1 MKNITFLPVILP
13 VALFSFILTN
23 AGSHWIDLLYR
34 KAPEDLL
41 SFPEQT
47 ATRAKFRK
55 PLLFV
60 LLVFCFLKVWSLPVT
75 TASLIYYVILISVLA
90 FVTVTDF
97 EQYVIFDAMMLPLA
111 LAGICYVVHLGFPLG
126 QHIAA
131 ALGGGCLFFLLTVL
145 TKGAIGGGDIKL
157 IAVLGLWLG
166 IWPLIQVIT
175 YGLLAGGIAALIML
189 LTKQKGRHSYFAYGP
204 YFALSGIGI
213 LLGWIP
219 F

>member
-1 MKNITFLPVILP
+1 MKTFTFLQVILP

-23 AGSHWIDLLYR
+23 AGSHWIDRLYR
-34 KAPEDLL
+34 NAPEDLL

-47 ATRAKFRK
+47 AARAKCRK

-60 LLVFCFLKVWSLPVT
+60 LLIFCFLKVWSLPVT

-90 FVTVTDF
+90 LVTVTDF
-97 EQYVIFDAMMLPLA
+97 EQYVIFDAMLLPLTVV
-111 LAGICYVVHLGFPLG
+111 GICYVVHLGFPLG

-131 ALGGGCLFFLLTVL
+131 SLGGGCLFFLLTVL

-166 IWPLIQVIT
+166 VWPLIQIIT
-175 YGLLAGGIAALIML
+175 YGLLAGGLAAFVML

-213 LLGWIP
+213 LLGWIRV
-219 F
+219 